1 MKKRVVAL
9 LALSTLVLGL
19 GACGG
24 NSSKSKTEDTKKEA
38 KSEKDES
45 KKITWAQGNSGNVL
59 VSIAKDQ
66 GYFKEVG

>member
-24 NSSKSKTEDTKKEA
+24 NSAKSKTEDTKQRECFG
-38 KSEKDES
+38 EHCE
-45 KKITWAQGNSGNVL
+45 GSGL
-59 VSIAKDQ
+59 FQRSGIDDR
-66 GYFKEVG
+66 